1 MKRIIMFI
9 LLIVSGL
16 TYCQS
21 LQSSDLEDFVTSQNI
36 EEISNTLTSKG
47 FVKSEE
53 LKNDLLFRN
62 FKKGDERITLVINN
76 QLFSVVYKT
85 NVPNAVTKA
94 NSFISKG
101 YKYSHTYRNN
111 EYDDSSDM
119 RIGLNRINGIL
130 TLIKHLRSQ

>member
-16 TYCQS
+16 IYCQS
-21 LQSSDLEDFVTSQNI
+21 LQSSDLEDFVTSQTI
-36 EEISNTLTSKG
+36 EEISNTMTSKG

-53 LKNDLLFRN
+53 LQNDLLYTN
-62 FKKGDERITLVINN
+62 FKKDDERITLVVNN

-85 NVPNAVTKA
+85 NVSNAVTKA
-94 NSFISKG
+94 NSFISMG
-101 YKYSHTYRNN
+101 YKYSHTYKNN
-111 EYDDSSDM
+111 EYYDSSDM